1 MNNSNVVAIAH
12 THLDAKH
19 IVTTLVDQGFPIE
32 SIFIIGK
39 GYEMEEH
46 ATGFYDTDDR
56 VKNWG
61 KTGALWGGIW
71 GALVG
76 SGLFWLPGIG
86 AVVAAGPIVAAVA
99 GAVEG
104 ATITGGVTAIGG
116 ALASIGIPKDT
127 IVKYE
132 TAIKTDKY
140 LVVFDGESEQ
150 LKKARNF
157 VQNHKGSTL

>member
-1 MNNSNVVAIAH
+1 
-12 THLDAKH
+12 
-19 IVTTLVDQGFPIE
+19 
-32 SIFIIGK
+32 
-39 GYEMEEH
+39 
-46 ATGFYDTDDR
+46 
-56 VKNWG
+56 
-61 KTGALWGGIW
+61 
-71 GALVG
+71 
-76 SGLFWLPGIG
+76 
-86 AVVAAGPIVAAVA
+86 VAAVA

-104 ATITGGVTAIGG
+104 AAITGGVTAIGG

>member
-1 MNNSNVVAIAH
+1 MKRKSTLPVS
-12 THLDAKH
+12 
-19 IVTTLVDQGFPIE
+19 TTQ
-32 SIFIIGK
+32 
-39 GYEMEEH
+39 
-46 ATGFYDTDDR
+46 ATAS
-56 VKNWG
+56 
-61 KTGALWGGIW
+61 KTGGKQVPSGAGFG

-104 ATITGGVTAIGG
+104 AAITGGVTAIGG

-150 LKKARNF
+150 PKKARNF